1 MTQHPTTIGMRLFI
15 FIWFGQIISAIGSG
29 LTSFALGIWVYQR
42 TGSATDLALISLFA
56 TIPRIAI
63 SPLAGALVDRWNRR
77 YCMIISNFGAA
88 VSIVAIAFLLA
99 INRLE
104 MWHLY
109 LLQQFVIKSAT
120 NKLS

>member
-1 MTQHPTTIGMRLFI
+1 MIEESQMPQHPTPRGMRLFI

-63 SPLAGALVDRWNRR
+63 SPWLVR
-77 YCMIISNFGAA
+77 
-88 VSIVAIAFLLA
+88 
-99 INRLE
+99 
-104 MWHLY
+104 
-109 LLQQFVIKSAT
+109 
-120 NKLS
+120 